1 MVRQVTAGDIEGCVA
16 LLRRA
21 NAGATLAVDWDAD
34 SLRQHLLGG
43 SVARGL
49 VACRGEEVSGLVS
62 YHVLPYLARSERPLA
77 VIDLLVVDELSWR
90 QRVRFLKECLGHM
103 QREGAIMAV
112 KMGLGDLPVA
122 TMLEVG
128 FIPRSRDSL
137 QVLRWLT
144 PAARTTLR
152 GRQQV
157 LWR

>member
-1 MVRQVTAGDIEGCVA
+1 V
-16 LLRRA
+16 RRA

-49 VACRGEEVSGLVS
+49 VACRGEEIAGLVS
-62 YHVLPYLARSERPLA
+62 YHVLPYLARTEHPLA
-77 VIDLLVVDELSWR
+77 IIDLLIMDELSWR
-90 QRVRFLKECLGHM
+90 QQVRFLKDCLGRM
-103 QREGAIMAV
+103 QQEGAIMAV
-112 KMGLGDLPVA
+112 KLVLGDLPVA

-152 GRQQV
+152 GRQLV